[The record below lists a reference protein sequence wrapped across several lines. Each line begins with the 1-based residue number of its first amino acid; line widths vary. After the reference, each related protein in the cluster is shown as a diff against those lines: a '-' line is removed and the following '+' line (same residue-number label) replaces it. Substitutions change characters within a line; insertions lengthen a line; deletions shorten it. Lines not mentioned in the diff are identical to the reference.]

1 MFLLSDSGSTKTAW
15 QITDGD
21 RLVKQFQ
28 TSGLNPSVMGIARF
42 SELLKAELSAEIDGL
57 EITEVE
63 FYGAGCTAD
72 MVPLVSEVLA
82 SLCPTAVNITV
93 GSDLLGAA
101 RALCVGREG
110 IAAILGTGSNSCL
123 YDGQK
128 IVMNTPALGF
138 ILGDEGS
145 GAVLGRLFL
154 NALLKNRLP
163 KEVSQAFAEETGL
176 KQKDIIEKVYRGEA
190 PNRFLASLA
199 PFIRRHAD
207 KAEIRQIV
215 VDNFRAFFK
224 NNILPYRRPDLP
236 VSCLGSIAFCFRD
249 CLEEAAR
256 AEGVTLG
263 EIRKSPL
270 KDVN

>member
-1 MFLLSDSGSTKTAW
+1 MRLLSDSGSTKTAW
-15 QITDGD
+15 QITEGD
-21 RLVKQFQ
+21 TLVKQFL
-28 TSGLNPSVMGIARF
+28 TSGLNPSVMGIDRF
-42 SELLKAELSAEIDGL
+42 AELLRAELPPEIDGL
-57 EITEVE
+57 EITDVE

-72 MVPLVSEVLA
+72 MEQPVREVLA
-82 SLCPTAVNITV
+82 ALCPVAVRITV

-101 RALCVGREG
+101 RALCDNREG
-110 IAAILGTGSNSCL
+110 IVAILGTGSNSCL
-123 YDGQK
+123 YDGRK

-163 KEVSQAFAEETGL
+163 RAVADAFASETGL
-176 KQKDIIEKVYRGEA
+176 TQKVIIEKVYRGEA

-199 PFIRRHAD
+199 PFIRRQTD
-207 KAEIRQIV
+207 KAEVRQMV
-215 VDNFRAFFK
+215 VDNFRDFFK
-224 NNILPYRRPDLP
+224 CNTAQYRRPDLP
-236 VSCLGSIAFCFRD
+236 VSCLGSIAFHFRD